1 MSSAVTIFH
10 NPRCSKSRQTMQLI
24 ESKGFS
30 PEIVEYLK
38 QPPDARQL
46 EQLLDLLGLEPRE
59 LMRTNEAVYKELGLA
74 EVTDD
79 EALVRA
85 MVENPILIQ
94 RPIVIKDGRAV
105 IGRPPERV
113 VSILE

>member
-1 MSSAVTIFH
+1 MNDVTIWH
-10 NPRCSKSRQTMQLI
+10 NRRCSKSRATMAILEERGIDPNTVNYLDETPGADEIKQVLAML
-24 ESKGFS
+24 GF
-30 PEIVEYLK
+30 
-38 QPPDARQL
+38 A
-46 EQLLDLLGLEPRE
+46 PRE